1 MTPHPI
7 SAARSSG
14 ISFLIFTIAFS
25 CTSICSANDDRLRNW
40 LSFSFLPHDRRL
52 EAPGSIFTVVSV
64 HSTVRP
70 VVQLSQVPQNT
81 DRHVT
86 T

>member
-1 MTPHPI
+1 M
-7 SAARSSG
+7 
-14 ISFLIFTIAFS
+14 AFS

-40 LSFSFLPHDRRL
+40 LSFSGRAQDSRL
-52 EAPGSIFTVVSV
+52 DWPGSIFTVVSV
-64 HSTVRP
+64 QSTVRP

>member
-1 MTPHPI
+1 M
-7 SAARSSG
+7 
-14 ISFLIFTIAFS
+14 AFS

-40 LSFSFLPHDRRL
+40 FSFSERAQDSRL
-52 EAPGSIFTVVSV
+52 DAPGSIFTVVSV
-64 HSTVRP
+64 HSTGRP

-81 DRHVT
+81 DRQVT